1 MQWKTGGRGGVC
13 VEDNYARCFQINS
26 TNGPEMQLCI
36 TAAAAAVVY
45 SFPFLKLVSYRCFIH
60 LTLSTCRYG
69 ADLEITQ
76 K

>member
-36 TAAAAAVVY
+36 TAAAAVVY
-45 SFPFLKLVSYRCFIH
+45 SFPFLKLVSYRCFIMNPSSYIKH
-60 LTLSTCRYG
+60 M
-69 ADLEITQ
+69 
-76 K
+76 